1 MELGSID
8 FRLSTLDCR
17 LRADMSSHLRLMT
30 EADIPAGMRLKELAG
45 WNQTS
50 SDWERFL
57 RASPSGCFVA
67 ELDGRVCGTATTIV
81 YEERF
86 AWIGMVLVDPE
97 CRGRGIG
104 TRLLARAI
112 EHLDAV
118 GVPTLKLDA
127 TPQGKPIYAKS
138 GFVSEYDIERWTLER
153 RTDLAGAG
161 VSVAPGERAAAGA
174 AEPSASLP
182 SASLPFTSKPDVEGI
197 AEFDRDVFGADRGG
211 LLMSLHNETTSFTL
225 EAKNRGKLQGYALGR
240 RGARADHLGPW
251 IARDESSARG
261 LLVEFLH
268 RSKRET
274 IFVDCVK
281 LNRFACGLVESLGF
295 EFSRPLTRMYRGPN
309 RHPGRPE
316 FVCGILG
323 PEFG

>member
-1 MELGSID
+1 
-8 FRLSTLDCR
+8 
-17 LRADMSSHLRLMT
+17 MT

-45 WNQTS
+45 WNQTAS
-50 SDWERFL
+50 EWRRFL
-57 RASPSGCFVA
+57 RASPAGCFVV

-81 YEERF
+81 YEGRF

-104 TRLLARAI
+104 TRLLAKAI
-112 EHLDAV
+112 EHLDAAR
-118 GVPTLKLDA
+118 VPTLKLDA
-127 TPQGKPIYAKS
+127 TPEGRPIYAKL
-138 GFVSEYDIERWTLER
+138 GFVSEYEIERWALER
-153 RTDLAGAG
+153 RPDLAGDG
-161 VSVAPGERAAAGA
+161 GSVAPRAAAEP
-174 AEPSASLP
+174 AEQ
-182 SASLPFTSKPDVEGI
+182 SASLPFASQPDVEGI
-197 AEFDRDVFGADRGG
+197 VEFDREVFGADRGG
-211 LLMSLHNETTSFTL
+211 LLKSLDDETTSFTL
-225 EAKNRGKLQGYALGR
+225 EAKNRGQLQGYALGR
-240 RGARADHLGPW
+240 RGSRADHLGPW

-261 LLVEFLH
+261 LLVEFLR

-281 LNRFACGLVESLGF
+281 LNRFACGLAQSLGF

-309 RHPGRPE
+309 HHPGRPE